1 MAFDRRRPGRKPG
14 SARRALAT
22 FVAAILP
29 AVFGGPALAFEPF
42 VVRDIRVEG
51 VQRTEPGTV
60 FSYLP
65 VRVGERIDDARAA
78 EAVKALFATG
88 FFRDVRLEAEGD
100 VLVVYVEERPAIA
113 SVDITGSK
121 EFDKDTLRRVLR
133 DQGLAE
139 SRIFD
144 RAVLERAEQELKR
157 QYLSRGKYGARVTST
172 ITPLERNRVGITLAI
187 EEGENARITA
197 IRFVGN
203 KAFDSKRL
211 LDEMRLSTPTWFT
224 WYSKADQYA
233 REKLAGDLEAL
244 RSFYLDRG
252 YLEFNVESTQVSIS
266 PDKEGVE
273 ITIDVNEG
281 EQYRVSAIRFGG
293 ELLGRQQE
301 FEPLVQL
308 KPGDVFSG
316 SRLTDS
322 TKRISDKLGALGYAF
337 ANVNAVPQIDRDK
350 REVAF
355 DILIDPGRRVY
366 VRRIDIAGNARTR
379 DEVIRRELRQYEDAW
394 YDAEKIRLSRERVD
408 RLGYFTEVKI
418 DTRPVPDAPDQ
429 VDLNIVVTERPT
441 GNISLGIGFSST
453 ENVILSGSIVQPN
466 FLGTGK
472 SVALQVNTSRLAR
485 TVVLSQ
491 TDPYFTADGVSRSFD
506 LYTRTFNAM
515 ELDLGDYR
523 TRATG
528 VGLRFGVP
536 YTEFDRISF
545 GMTYERNDV
554 KLGSF
559 PPQRYVEFVED
570 FGSSTTALLGNLGW
584 SRDSRDSAI
593 VPTRGR
599 LQSAGL
605 EVTLPA
611 AELRYWRAT
620 YNHQWYYPINRDLT
634 LALNGDFG
642 IGRGFGGVPYPIFKN
657 FYAGGIGSV
666 RGYYPSSLGPR
677 ETETLSDGRTRLV
690 PLGGQTRLVGSAE
703 FIFPLPGTGNDR
715 TIRSFVFADAG
726 TVIGEGDSFRTDDLR
741 YSTGIGLSWLSPIGP
756 LKLSLA
762 VPLRKREGDRTQRL
776 QFQIGTGF

>member
-14 SARRALAT
+14 SARRALAI

-29 AVFGGPALAFEPF
+29 AVFGGTALAFEPF

-726 TVIGEGDSFRTDDLR
+726 TVIGEGDSFSTDDLR